1 MLIRKPFVIEYQMVS
16 DSGDSRRN
24 TLVRAVRKHT
34 PSRRTLRVLLVVVML
49 GLLVPIGSAY
59 VQSGDKWTESKMENR
74 SVEPTD
80 GITVVTTDA
89 YGGGQ
94 IAAYAPDGSTMYYND
109 TYEYYHDVDPSDEGK
124 TTVFYVATEEVPKKQ
139 CHSEVKCRVS
149 VAERLNL
156 TTGEVTRLWSDTRP
170 KRGSSAIHDIDYVGD
185 GQILVAEIG
194 YPDGVTLVNTTT
206 GDIAWKWR
214 AEQDYDLSSGGK
226 YPGDWTHINDVELLD
241 DGRIMISVRNQD
253 QVAFVKPGE
262 GVLKNQ
268 TLGVDDNHD
277 ILFEAHN
284 PDYINASN
292 GGPSVLV
299 ADSENN
305 RVIEYQKQG
314 NGEWNQ
320 SWVWRDA
327 KMQWPRDADR
337 LPNGN
342 TLITD
347 TNSDR
352 VLEVNEKGKIVWSMD
367 FPGPYEAER
376 LHTGDES
383 AGGKSAAA
391 LGLSARNFGSGT
403 AAESAQADYSL
414 AETLVYGFLDLLPTQ
429 ALHALLYVF
438 PAWVGPMSAIAIL
451 GLVGLLLFWLLLELR
466 WSKYGL
472 SFARP
477 VRLVTRASNDASG
490 NATDSKLSRKSND
503 D

>member
-1 MLIRKPFVIEYQMVS
+1 
-16 DSGDSRRN
+16 
-24 TLVRAVRKHT
+24 
-34 PSRRTLRVLLVVVML
+34 ML
-49 GLLVPIGSAY
+49 GLMVPIGSAY
-59 VQSGDKWTESKMENR
+59 MQSGDKWTESRMENR
-74 SVEPTD
+74 SVEPTNS

-94 IAAYAPDGSTMYYND
+94 IAAYDSNGDTIYYNN

-124 TTVFYVATEEVPKKQ
+124 TTVFYVATKEVSKEE
-139 CHSEVKCRVS
+139 CHSEVKCRIS

-185 GQILVAEIG
+185 GKILVAEIG
-194 YPDGVTLVNTTT
+194 YPDGVTLYNTTT
-206 GDIAWKWR
+206 GDIEWKWR
-214 AEQDYDLSSGGK
+214 AEQDYKLSSGGK

-262 GVLKNQ
+262 GVLDNQ
-268 TLGVDDNHD
+268 TLGEDDNHD

-284 PDYINASN
+284 PDYINESN

-305 RVIEYQKQG
+305 RVIEYQKKG
-314 NGEWNQ
+314 SEWKQ

-352 VLEVNEKGKIVWSMD
+352 VLEVNEKGKIVWSMK

-376 LHTGDES
+376 LGTGDES
-383 AGGKSAAA
+383 TGGKSAAA
-391 LGLSARNFGSGT
+391 LGLSSRNFGSGT
-403 AAESAQADYSL
+403 AAESAEADYSL

-438 PAWVGPMSAIAIL
+438 PAWVGPLSAIAIL
-451 GLVGLLLFWLLLELR
+451 GMAGLLLFWLLLELR
-466 WSKYGL
+466 WSKYTL
-472 SFARP
+472 SFAKP
-477 VRLVTRASNDASG
+477 VRLGTHDASSGPTASNTMDSTLSG
-490 NATDSKLSRKSND
+490 ESD
-503 D
+503 DD